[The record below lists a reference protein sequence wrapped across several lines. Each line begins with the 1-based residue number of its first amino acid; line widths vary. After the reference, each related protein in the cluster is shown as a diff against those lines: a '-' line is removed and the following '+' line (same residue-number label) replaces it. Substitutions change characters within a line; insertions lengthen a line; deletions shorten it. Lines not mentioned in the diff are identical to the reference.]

1 MLVTLSGI
9 VTLVSDVQP
18 QNAASSM
25 LVTPSGIVT
34 LVSDVQTVNALSP
47 IWVTFL
53 PLISP
58 GITYVALVAL
68 FPTYLLISSVPSLSS
83 LVRRQASSEK
93 PFSVA

>member
-9 VTLVSDVQP
+9 VTLVSDVQHK
-18 QNAASSM
+18 NAASSM

-34 LVSDVQTVNALSP
+34 LVSSVQSMNALSP
-47 IWVTFL
+47 ILVTFL

-58 GITYVALVAL
+58 GITHVAL
-68 FPTYLLISSVPSLSS
+68 FPAYLLISSVPSLSS
-83 LVRRQASSEK
+83 LVRRQASSVK

>member
-18 QNAASSM
+18 KNAVSSM

-34 LVSDVQTVNALSP
+34 LVSSVQSMNALSP
-47 IWVTFL
+47 ILVTFL

-58 GITYVALVAL
+58 GITHVAP
-68 FPTYLLISSVPSLSS
+68 FPAYLLISSVPSLSS
-83 LVRRQASSEK
+83 LVRRQASSVK

>member
-18 QNAASSM
+18 KNAATSM

-34 LVSDVQTVNALSP
+34 LVSDVQNMNALSP
-47 IWVTFL
+47 ILVTFL

-58 GITYVALVAL
+58 GIAYVALVAL

-83 LVRRQASSEK
+83 LVRRQASSVK